1 MRRVRSSL
9 YLAVLLC
16 ASGGAALASDTADAS
31 LVVTV
36 EGDSIVLTVPVSQV
50 KVVIPR
56 GNLTRDEEPGSGA
69 TTSPRYFK
77 FSDADKGVV
86 ISGWF
91 ESEASWQGWKKFMAG
106 EFTGLLKSEYPP
118 SKAPDSLTAGP
129 WNGFSY
135 DVDLKSGKSAHLRAE
150 TFKTGTWVDLHI
162 SVTIDG
168 PIADA
173 RTQALALLKSVDVKK
188 K

>member
-1 MRRVRSSL
+1 MRSTI
-9 YLAVLLC
+9 YIAALLF
-16 ASGGAALASDTADAS
+16 ASGDAALASDGAVAP
-31 LVVTV
+31 LVVTT
-36 EGDSIVLTVPVSQV
+36 EGDSIVLTVPVSKV
-50 KVVIPR
+50 KVVVPR
-56 GNLTRDEEPGSGA
+56 GNLTRDEGPGSGA

-91 ESEASWQGWKKFMAG
+91 ESEASWPGWKKFLAG
-106 EFTGLLKSEYPP
+106 EFSGLLKSEYPP
-118 SKAPDSLTAGP
+118 SSVPDSFTTGP

-150 TFKTGTWVDLHI
+150 AIKAGTWVDLHI
-162 SVTIDG
+162 SVTING
-168 PIADA
+168 PTTDA
-173 RTQALALLKSVDVKK
+173 RTQALALLNSVKVKK